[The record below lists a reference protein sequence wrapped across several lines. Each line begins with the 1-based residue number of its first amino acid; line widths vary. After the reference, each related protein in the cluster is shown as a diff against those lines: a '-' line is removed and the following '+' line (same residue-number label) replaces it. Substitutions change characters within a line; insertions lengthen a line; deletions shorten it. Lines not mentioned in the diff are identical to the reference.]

1 MQKSDLCFNICCVLV
16 VIITMA
22 ISIPIAMVSFVHAAP
37 ELAHAI
43 WGDEALIFAGIQVCE
58 ILIY

>member
-1 MQKSDLCFNICCVLV
+1 
-16 VIITMA
+16 MA